1 MTGPLRNVILL
12 LFAMAGGLTLS
23 GIAANLYRILAK
35 KPSGPF
41 ATYAHYAVMVFAGP
55 SVLFENSTRSFRKKE
70 CGRAAY
76 GFALG
81 LALYWAF
88 MLGVILV
95 DMAL

>member
-1 MTGPLRNVILL
+1 MRNFILL
-12 LFAMAGGLTLS
+12 LFALAGGLTLS
-23 GIAANLYRILAK
+23 GIAANLYRLLAK
-35 KPSGPF
+35 KPSGSW
-41 ATYAHYAVMVFAGP
+41 ATYAHYAVMVLAGP

-88 MLGVILV
+88 MLGLILV
-95 DMAL
+95 RTAL

>member
-1 MTGPLRNVILL
+1 MRNFTLL
-12 LFAMAGGLTLS
+12 LFAVAGGLTLS
-23 GIAANLYRILAK
+23 GIAANLYRLVAQ
-35 KPSGPF
+35 KPSGGL
-41 ATYAHYAVMVFAGP
+41 AIYAHYAVMVFAGP

-88 MLGVILV
+88 MLGLVLV
-95 DMAL
+95 DIAL